1 MADKSRNELLR
12 IKRYLYVPARDVRG
26 ILSGE
31 LKAILHPLR
40 GPRLIPGAV
49 PRTPDKD
56 KKRWLAFADGSEAL
70 VPNSKGLQWY
80 SLMEPVM
87 LDGVHGNPVYEADYP
102 VGKLPMCPVGTGTRR
117 RVSQPEVYTR
127 LQVQLECPSY
137 FPIAD
142 ISEDQADKL
151 ITEEDVDRPSR
162 HQLLPYSAAYHAPY
176 DSAKVIFLWN
186 WANQYGYRTLE
197 LNPWVMYMPIVEIL
211 FKTKSG
217 TVIRHQSGESYEDYR

>member
-1 MADKSRNELLR
+1 MTAKARDRMLST
-12 IKRYLYVPARDVRG
+12 KRHLYVTARDVRG

-31 LKAILHPLR
+31 LTALLQPLR

-49 PRTPDKD
+49 QRAPDKD
-56 KKRWLAFADGSEAL
+56 KKRWMAFADGSEVL
-70 VPNSKGLQWY
+70 ITSGKDLQWY
-80 SLMEPVM
+80 SLVEPVM
-87 LDGVHGNPVYEADYP
+87 LDAGNGNPVYEADYP
-102 VGKLPMCPVGTGTRR
+102 AGGLPIQRFGGAAR
-117 RVSQPEVYTR
+117 RVVAQPEAYVR
-127 LQVQLECPSY
+127 LQVQLAAPRY
-137 FPIAD
+137 FPISD
-142 ISEDQADKL
+142 ISEEQADRL

-186 WANQYGYRTLE
+186 WANQYGSRTLE
-197 LNPWVMYMPIVEIL
+197 LNPWVMYTPIVEIL